1 MNTQD
6 TNDLQDSLNE
16 LSAQSVEQSQPTE
29 APQKQS
35 VEIHVTGFTLF
46 AETM

>member
-1 MNTQD
+1 MNTQE
-6 TNDLQDSLNE
+6 TNDLQESLNE
-16 LSAQSVEQSQPTE
+16 LSAQLVEQSHSTE

>member
-1 MNTQD
+1 MMNTQE
-6 TNDLQDSLNE
+6 TNDLQESLNE
-16 LSAQSVEQSQPTE
+16 LSAQSVEQTE
-29 APQKQS
+29 TPQKQS

>member
-6 TNDLQDSLNE
+6 TNELQDSLNE
-16 LSAQSVEQSQPTE
+16 LSAQSVEQSKPAET
-29 APQKQS
+29 PQKQS